1 VLSSAGFHRS
11 MRIGQANLMT
21 PPRAPHLPVQPIRFS
36 SEHQKFNRNILKYPY
51 IGDPVAASHA
61 VR

>member
-1 VLSSAGFHRS
+1 
-11 MRIGQANLMT
+11 MRIGQANLIT

-36 SEHQKFNRNILKYPY
+36 SEHQKFNRNIPKYPY
-51 IGDPVAASHA
+51 IGDPVAAPYT